1 MSTIVTP
8 PSDFGM
14 IKYLQQN
21 LCQKIVQNSANDSK
35 WPGTS
40 LLL

>member
-1 MSTIVTP
+1 VSP

-14 IKYLQQN
+14 IKNLKQN

-35 WPGTS
+35 
-40 LLL
+40 